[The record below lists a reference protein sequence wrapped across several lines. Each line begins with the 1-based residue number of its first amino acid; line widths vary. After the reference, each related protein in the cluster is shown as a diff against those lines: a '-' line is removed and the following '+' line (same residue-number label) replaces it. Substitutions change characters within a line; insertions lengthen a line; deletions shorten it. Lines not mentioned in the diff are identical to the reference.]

1 VSTYQSS
8 PSSPGVGGGLSPPR
22 YYRRVFALVT
32 FAVLGYFLFR
42 ILAPFTSAILWAALF
57 AFMLMPL
64 KKRLDAWWKRPA
76 LSAGILTG
84 LTFAVVAGPVTIFGF
99 AFARQATDLIARM
112 QSEARDRHLPTLQ
125 LVLEFAP
132 VKALIAS
139 VGEYTALSQEEILNR
154 AAEVLRDA
162 ANALASLGGSVV
174 MGAFG
179 AATQFFMMLFLLFF
193 LLRDGR
199 TMVERFVRLVPL
211 SPERKA
217 ELQATLGGVASAVVL
232 GALATS
238 VVQGTLLG
246 IGFAIAGLPSP
257 LVFGAVGAV
266 ASLIP
271 IVGTALVWVPAV
283 ITLVAQGRTGWAVFL
298 ATWCAVLVAGS
309 DNVIKPLVISGRSK
323 ASTLLVLVGL
333 LGGVATF
340 GFAGLFMGP
349 LVLTLVAALL
359 EYADEA
365 APGVGLG
372 TTPAAGT
379 TAMAA
384 AAPFS
389 KEKVEPLTPKS
400 AEPMPEGKA
409 DGKQPPP
416 T

>member
-1 VSTYQSS
+1 MTTYQSS
-8 PSSPGVGGGLSPPR
+8 PSSPGLGGGLSPPR

-57 AFMLMPL
+57 TFMLMPL
-64 KKRLDAWWKRPA
+64 QKRLDARWKRPM

-84 LTFAVVAGPVTIFGF
+84 LTFLVVAGPVTIFGF
-99 AFARQATDLIARM
+99 AFTRQATELIARM
-112 QSEARDRHLPTLQ
+112 QTEAHDRNLPALQ
-125 LVLEFAP
+125 LVLEFGP
-132 VKALIAS
+132 VHALITS
-139 VGEYTALSQEEILNR
+139 VGEYTSLSQQEILNR
-154 AAEVLRDA
+154 AADAIKEA
-162 ANALASLGGSVV
+162 ANALASLGGTVV
-174 MGAFG
+174 IGAFG
-179 AATQFFMMLFLLFF
+179 AVTQFLMMLFLLFF

-199 TMVERFVRLVPL
+199 GMVERFVRLVPL
-211 SPERKA
+211 APERKA
-217 ELQATLGGVASAVVL
+217 ELQTTLGGVASAVVL

-298 ATWCAVLVAGS
+298 AIWCVVLVAGS

-323 ASTLLVLVGL
+323 ASTPLVLVGL

-349 LVLTLVAALL
+349 LVLTLGAALL
-359 EYADEA
+359 QYADEA

-372 TTPAAGT
+372 LTPAAGT
-379 TAMAA
+379 AAVAA
-384 AAPFS
+384 AKPVDEKKTDPPAPAATKPEERVEEK
-389 KEKVEPLTPKS
+389 KEPPK
-400 AEPMPEGKA
+400 
-409 DGKQPPP
+409 
-416 T
+416 